1 MEEGSR
7 PGRDASSILELIPAR
22 MLNEFAYC
30 PRLFYL
36 ERMHGEWADSADTVE
51 GSHAHRRVEKESGAL
66 PAAGEAEEK
75 VTIHARSVSLS
86 APKVGLVAVI
96 DLLEGE
102 GNVVTPVDYKRGAK
116 PDIPEGAYEPE
127 RVQLCAQGLIL
138 RENGYECNEGVL
150 YFARSRER
158 VTIPFDEALVERTL
172 YLLQELRKTEA
183 GGQIPPPL
191 IDSPK
196 CPRCSLV
203 TICLP
208 DEVNLLSSS
217 GMGGRRVEV
226 RRLFPAR
233 DDALPVYVQAQ
244 GARVTKK
251 GDLLE
256 IWEKEKGSTEV
267 RLLEVS
273 QLCLLGN
280 VQVTV
285 QLIRELCDRGVPL
298 CYFSFGGW
306 FYGITHGMTHKNVE
320 LRMRQ
325 YEAAF
330 TPPRTLAVAT
340 NIVEGKIRNQ
350 RTMLRRNHEGC
361 PQPVLDELARLTDL
375 TALAPDLGALIGIE
389 GAAAQLYFAHFA
401 GMLKQAAEFDFRER
415 NRRPPTDPVNALLS
429 FLYAVLAKDLAVVSM
444 AVGLDPYLGYL
455 HRPRYGRPSLA
466 LDLMEPFRPIL
477 CDSVVISVLNTGEI
491 QAADFVKRGPAV
503 GLKEEGR
510 RKLLRAYERRMDD
523 LVTHPIFG
531 YTISYRRVLEVQTRL
546 LARHL
551 SGELPTYPPFCT
563 R

>member
-1 MEEGSR
+1 MAEGSR
-7 PGRDASSILELIPAR
+7 PGRDASSILELTPAR

-36 ERMHGEWADSADTVE
+36 ERMHGEWADSSDTVE
-51 GSHAHRRVEKESGAL
+51 GSHAHRRVEKESGSL

-116 PDIPEGAYEPE
+116 PDVPEGAYEPE

-150 YFARSRER
+150 YFASSKER
-158 VTIPFDEALVERTL
+158 VTIPMDEVLVQRTL
-172 YLLQELRKTEA
+172 FLLQELRRTEA
-183 GGQIPPPL
+183 AGEIPPPL
-191 IDSPK
+191 VDSPK

-208 DEVNLLSSS
+208 DEVNLLSAS
-217 GMGGRRVEV
+217 GTGGRTVEV

-233 DDALPVYVQAQ
+233 DDVLPVYVQAQ

-251 GDLLE
+251 GEVLE
-256 IWEKEKGSTEV
+256 IWEKGKGSTEV

-280 VQVTV
+280 VQVSV
-285 QLIRELCDRGVPL
+285 QLLRELCDRGIPL
-298 CYFSFGGW
+298 CYFTFGGW

-330 TPPRTLAVAT
+330 APPRTLAVART
-340 NIVEGKIRNQ
+340 IVEGKIRNQ
-350 RTMLRRNHEGC
+350 RTMLRRNHETC
-361 PQPVLDELARLTDL
+361 PQPVLDELARLIDL
-375 TALAPDLGALIGIE
+375 TAMAPDLGALIGIE
-389 GAAAQLYFAHFA
+389 GAAAQLYFAHFS

-444 AVGLDPYLGYL
+444 AVGFDPYLAC
-455 HRPRYGRPSLA
+455 LA

-510 RKLLRAYERRMDD
+510 RKLLVAYERRMDD